1 MSCTPHVDS
10 NTSGVSHST
19 ICGTGNTGTPHSR
32 SHQHQL
38 FTTCTSDEHGP
49 TKRTITEPDWEDV
62 SVSDDEQLTPPE
74 SPCATWQAHHV
85 AATPKKHR
93 PGVIETESMQNRII
107 RIAADEEALKDFH
120 CVEFSPTRYYALLRF
135 YSEELESLKQAPFEN
150 YDQDGRVDYLLLH
163 GYLNRSIRQV
173 RIDQKRNED
182 AEPLLPFVPDLVR
195 LCEARQAC
203 RFEELEAKH
212 TAEVMHGAT
221 SKIQETASLV
231 RSGRLR
237 VSKEAAY
244 RAVKNTNTLGR
255 VLAEFN
261 EFLTAYEPMYDWWVK
276 TPYAALMKALEGF
289 IPMVKKELAGMH
301 PDEPDEIIGEPIG
314 RHGLLVELEAEMIPY
329 TPEELLG
336 IANEKYAWCEKEMKK
351 AASELGFRDDWK
363 AALRHVQDIYVEPGK
378 QPQLVKSLVDQ
389 GAAYVKEHDLVTVPP
404 MVERTWR
411 MFMMSPA
418 AQKVNP
424 FFLGG
429 PSIIVSYPTAD
440 MTHGDKLMSMRGNG
454 PHLSKATAFH
464 EMIPGHH
471 LQIFMG
477 QRHKPYRVLF
487 DTPFYVEGWAM
498 YWELVFWDR
507 GDFFISPEDRVG
519 TLFWRMHR
527 CARILFSL
535 KFHLGQLSPQQC
547 VDLLVDQVGHER
559 ATAEGEVRRSLNG
572 DYSPLYQAG
581 YFLGAMQLY
590 ALREEVLGQGLLGEK
605 EFHDSVL
612 KANEMP
618 IELLR
623 ALILEKDLRREY
635 KNSPER
641 VQELKHDSSV
651 LALAVSDRYIFA
663 GTHNGE
669 LLVWSLATFELVRRI
684 QAHKR
689 HVLWLF
695 LSDSPSSTSHSDSTS
710 SAPDSLEADSRSLLI
725 SSAGDALVSVW
736 CPTTFTRLYEIYSLD
751 HVGDIF
757 SCAYSRQQDTVYLG
771 AQDQSIQ
778 WVRLGDPDRRVPHEN
793 PNHPNRRQDRFF
805 DSKAVGGTSTPR
817 RKDKREAL
825 IPNPEATLEI
835 HRGSVGKY
843 AHFGFVYCMIIA
855 KGPTVLV
862 DPDEEVLIS
871 GGGDGTIKLWQ
882 IRQDEKYEGLEE
894 WEAWEKRE
902 IMCLGEE
909 DGVAESVFSLA
920 IDGSF
925 LYSGKKK
932 GIVELW
938 DLDTKQKLRVIKG
951 HRGDVMALQLSWGY
965 LLSGATTGSAAKH
978 STVHYSKDQQ
988 FSPSSEKVS
997 QRYQCLRRWKA
1008 HDGKVLS
1015 SACTTYNGDKLY
1027 ITGANDNAVSVWR
1040 IDEECTPDEE
1050 TAEKSEDM
1058 MFSSLR
1064 EFVSYKTIS
1073 SRPEF
1078 VEDCRRGASFLCNL
1092 FKRLGAR
1099 VHMLSMDDQTHN
1111 PVVCAVFSGKLEPA
1125 ETRKRILFYG
1135 HYDVVPADRNT
1146 DSKWLTD
1153 PFQVEGINGY
1163 WYGRGVSDNKGP
1175 IMAALFAVADL
1186 LQAKQLESDVIFLI
1200 DGEEESGSRGF
1211 QETVQRNKDL
1221 IGKVDYIL
1229 LANSYWLDNETPCL
1243 TYGLRG
1249 VLHATVCVDSV
1260 YPDLHSGVDGSYMVD
1275 EPLSD
1280 LTRLL
1285 STLKGPAN
1293 KIMIPHFYDSILPLT
1308 AAEEARYE
1316 DITRILSRRNSD
1328 AGTVD
1333 QLKQSL
1339 MARWREPNLTIHRY
1353 KVSGLDGSVVS
1364 GHASATI
1371 SLRLVPGQEVDDII
1385 ASLTEFLNEQFRSLE
1400 SRNRTSIKID
1410 NKAEPWLGD
1419 PTNEIF
1425 KTLEEA
1431 IIKVWGLDGGT
1442 TEDGAVVK
1450 QPRRRSGDNG
1460 HQVQDQESGYGHKQ
1474 DTENGSADMRDTA
1487 MYEATLPAPK
1497 PNLRDSSST
1506 FGPASSYGFNPD
1518 QSSPSSL
1525 NRSLNLLRSNP
1536 TNRGG
1541 SIPAIRFLEK
1551 QFGAPAAHLPCGQA
1565 SDAAHLE
1572 NERIRMVNLIKSRSI
1587 FGEVFRRL

>member
-1 MSCTPHVDS
+1 MMMQSHAATAAS
-10 NTSGVSHST
+10 TSASSAST
-19 ICGTGNTGTPHSR
+19 S
-32 SHQHQL
+32 SAVAAAAA
-38 FTTCTSDEHGP
+38 TTT
-49 TKRTITEPDWEDV
+49 TTITNGLSLSHEE
-62 SVSDDEQLTPPE
+62 SD
-74 SPCATWQAHHV
+74 
-85 AATPKKHR
+85 
-93 PGVIETESMQNRII
+93 
-107 RIAADEEALKDFH
+107 
-120 CVEFSPTRYYALLRF
+120 
-135 YSEELESLKQAPFEN
+135 
-150 YDQDGRVDYLLLH
+150 
-163 GYLNRSIRQV
+163 
-173 RIDQKRNED
+173 
-182 AEPLLPFVPDLVR
+182 
-195 LCEARQAC
+195 
-203 RFEELEAKH
+203 
-212 TAEVMHGAT
+212 
-221 SKIQETASLV
+221 
-231 RSGRLR
+231 
-237 VSKEAAY
+237 
-244 RAVKNTNTLGR
+244 
-255 VLAEFN
+255 
-261 EFLTAYEPMYDWWVK
+261 
-276 TPYAALMKALEGF
+276 
-289 IPMVKKELAGMH
+289 
-301 PDEPDEIIGEPIG
+301 
-314 RHGLLVELEAEMIPY
+314 
-329 TPEELLG
+329 
-336 IANEKYAWCEKEMKK
+336 
-351 AASELGFRDDWK
+351 
-363 AALRHVQDIYVEPGK
+363 
-378 QPQLVKSLVDQ
+378 
-389 GAAYVKEHDLVTVPP
+389 
-404 MVERTWR
+404 
-411 MFMMSPA
+411 
-418 AQKVNP
+418 
-424 FFLGG
+424 
-429 PSIIVSYPTAD
+429 
-440 MTHGDKLMSMRGNG
+440 
-454 PHLSKATAFH
+454 
-464 EMIPGHH
+464 
-471 LQIFMG
+471 
-477 QRHKPYRVLF
+477 
-487 DTPFYVEGWAM
+487 
-498 YWELVFWDR
+498 
-507 GDFFISPEDRVG
+507 
-519 TLFWRMHR
+519 
-527 CARILFSL
+527 
-535 KFHLGQLSPQQC
+535 
-547 VDLLVDQVGHER
+547 
-559 ATAEGEVRRSLNG
+559 
-572 DYSPLYQAG
+572 
-581 YFLGAMQLY
+581 
-590 ALREEVLGQGLLGEK
+590 
-605 EFHDSVL
+605 
-612 KANEMP
+612 
-618 IELLR
+618 
-623 ALILEKDLRREY
+623 
-635 KNSPER
+635 SPER

-651 LALAVSDRYIFA
+651 LALAVSDKYIFA

-710 SAPDSLEADSRSLLI
+710 SAPDSVEADSRSLLI

-751 HVGDIF
+751 HVGDVF

-778 WVRLGDPDRRVPHEN
+778 WVRLGDPERRVPHNN

-817 RKDKREAL
+817 RKDRREDL
-825 IPNPEATLEI
+825 IPDPDVTLEI

-978 STVHYSKDQQ
+978 STVHFSKDHQPL
-988 FSPSSEKVS
+988 SPSSEKVS

-1040 IDEECTPDEE
+1040 IDEECQPDEE

-1125 ETRKRILFYG
+1125 EARKRILFYG

-1285 STLKGPAN
+1285 STLKGPGN
-1293 KIMIPHFYDSILPLT
+1293 QIMVPHFYDSVLPLT
-1308 AAEEARYE
+1308 TAEEARYE
-1316 DITRILSRRNSD
+1316 DITQILSRRSAD

-1385 ASLTEFLNEQFRSLE
+1385 ASLGSFLDEQFKALE
-1400 SRNRTSIKID
+1400 SRNRMSIKID

-1431 IIKVWGLDGGT
+1431 IIKVWGLNGDTAGG
-1442 TEDGAVVK
+1442 EDGAVEQQSRSRENGYQV
-1450 QPRRRSGDNG
+1450 QANEGVDNLEDTGADENTLPTPRRS
-1460 HQVQDQESGYGHKQ
+1460 
-1474 DTENGSADMRDTA
+1474 
-1487 MYEATLPAPK
+1487 
-1497 PNLRDSSST
+1497 LRDSSST
-1506 FGPASSYGFNPD
+1506 FGPAPSASPTSSHKVNPGPSSAT
-1518 QSSPSSL
+1518 SSPQIRRQADSTHESRAQTQPAEEQPQQAEPPQPVVKGRKPL
-1525 NRSLNLLRSNP
+1525 YIRE
-1536 TNRGG
+1536 GG

-1551 QFGAPAAHLPCGQA
+1551 EFGASAAHLPCGQA